1 MLLTFQAKVRDQQ
14 EKETKRKNWV
24 NNVDIEPTR
33 PTPKPIDEDLYKISP
48 EVIYAKVNKVQPLTP
63 LLLFSP

>member
-1 MLLTFQAKVRDQQ
+1 MLLTFQAKVHDQQ

-48 EVIYAKVNKVQPLTP
+48 EVIYAKVKKVQPLTP

>member
-48 EVIYAKVNKVQPLTP
+48 EVIYAKVKKVQPLTP